1 MFKHEFVANLS
12 LRPLAKNVENRLIS
26 GEVMG
31 RSLVSCFFDSQCSCT
46 LKCFSL
52 RRCITTQHLGQ
63 ADLCRV
69 LR

>member
-31 RSLVSCFFDSQCSCT
+31 RSLVACFLTYSVVVRSSAFHC
-46 LKCFSL
+46 
-52 RRCITTQHLGQ
+52 
-63 ADLCRV
+63 AAV
-69 LR
+69 

>member
-31 RSLVSCFFDSQCSCT
+31 RSLVSCFFLTYSVVVRSSAFHC
-46 LKCFSL
+46 
-52 RRCITTQHLGQ
+52 
-63 ADLCRV
+63 AAV
-69 LR
+69 